1 MIWSGGRGPAELIS
15 TVTRG
20 LFCACMTSNME
31 KAAAKALGFIG
42 FLMNM
47 AHKKPGHHHNALRLF
62 PVKFEVGDLVKLS
75 ANEEKNL
82 LNEEGWT
89 PEQGNDWE
97 IGIVIDIDLRLAD
110 IPYYKVHWIPA
121 NEVIE
126 ESDSSIVGAGRKI

>member
-1 MIWSGGRGPAELIS
+1 
-15 TVTRG
+15 
-20 LFCACMTSNME
+20 
-31 KAAAKALGFIG
+31 
-42 FLMNM
+42 
-47 AHKKPGHHHNALRLF
+47 
-62 PVKFEVGDLVKLS
+62 VKFEVGDLVKLS